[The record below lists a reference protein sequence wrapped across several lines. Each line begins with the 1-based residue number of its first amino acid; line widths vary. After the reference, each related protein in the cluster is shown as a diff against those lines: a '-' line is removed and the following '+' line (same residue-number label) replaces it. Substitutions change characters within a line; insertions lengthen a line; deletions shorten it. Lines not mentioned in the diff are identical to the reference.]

1 MEMSLTM
8 QPSSARSSQGFR
20 WIQLV
25 LGIVCMASVA
35 NLQYGWTLFVL
46 PIQHQFGWS
55 KAEIQVAFT
64 IFILCE
70 TWLVPFE
77 GWIVDRI
84 GPRWMIMAGGLA
96 TFLAWFINSRADA
109 LWELYVGGAVAGFAG
124 GAVYGTCV
132 GNALKWF
139 PDKRGLC
146 GGLTAAGFGAGAAI
160 TIAPIRAMI
169 HSAGYQ
175 HTFLVFAI
183 IYGVIIVVV
192 SNFIRAPRA
201 EEMPPLEKIKTLQGA
216 EDDVPPER
224 ALRSPIF
231 WIMYLMFFLVAA
243 GGLMSA
249 AQLAPIAH
257 ERGIADNLVT
267 IFGITTPAIVAAL
280 TFHSITNGVGRPLN
294 GWFSDHIGR
303 ANMMTIAF
311 GIEAVCL
318 AAFGFFGTT
327 AASFII
333 TDALVFL
340 FWGDIFSLFAAT
352 VGDAFGRKYVTVNYG
367 IMYTAKGVASL
378 LVPLGNVLT
387 HATGSWHAVY
397 TVGCVMNVVAA
408 LLGWFVLRPVINTR
422 LMSAREL
429 AFVRLRGGVS
439 AEASVGDTVSPA
451 AGPSRA

>member
-1 MEMSLTM
+1 MSSEAAAPVR
-8 QPSSARSSQGFR
+8 PSPSTR
-20 WIQLV
+20 WVQLV
-25 LGIVCMASVA
+25 LGIICMASVA

-46 PIQHQFGWS
+46 PIQHQWRWT

-64 IFILCE
+64 IFILLE

-77 GWIVDRI
+77 GAIVDRI
-84 GPRWMIMAGGLA
+84 GPRWMVLAGGVA
-96 TFLAWFINSRADA
+96 TFFAWFVNSQASS
-109 LWELYVGGAVAGFAG
+109 LGMLYLGGAIAGFAG

-160 TIAPIRAMI
+160 TIIPIRSMI
-169 HSAGYQ
+169 ETSGYQ

-183 IYGVIIVVV
+183 IYGVIIVIV
-192 SNFIRAPRA
+192 SNFIRAPRQRDLPVLTIKVAQTA
-201 EEMPPLEKIKTLQGA
+201 E
-216 EDDVPPER
+216 DVPPSQ
-224 ALRSPIF
+224 AVRSPIF

-257 ERGIADNLVT
+257 ERGIADAPVT
-267 IFGITTPAIVAAL
+267 IFGFTTTAIVAAL
-280 TFHSITNGVGRPLN
+280 FLHNITNGVGRPLN
-294 GWFSDHIGR
+294 GWISDHIGR
-303 ANMMTIAF
+303 GNMMGLAF
-311 GIEAVCL
+311 GIEAIAI

-327 AASFII
+327 PLGFVT

-367 IMYTAKGVASL
+367 IMYTAKGAAAL
-378 LVPLGNVLT
+378 LVPVGNVLT
-387 HATGSWHAVY
+387 HFTGSWHAVY
-397 TVGCVMNVVAA
+397 AVGCGMNAIAA
-408 LLGWFVLRPVINTR
+408 LLGFFVLKPLIKSRLAAPRPAVP
-422 LMSAREL
+422 APEL
-429 AFVRLRGGVS
+429 RR
-439 AEASVGDTVSPA
+439 A
-451 AGPSRA
+451 A

>member
-1 MEMSLTM
+1 MTTTTTT
-8 QPSSARSSQGFR
+8 FR
-20 WIQLV
+20 AASPTSNRWLQLI
-25 LGIVCMASVA
+25 LGIICMASVA

-46 PIQHQFGWS
+46 PIEQHWGWT
-55 KAEIQVAFT
+55 KAEIQFAFS
-64 IFILCE
+64 IFILLE

-77 GWIVDRI
+77 GAIVDRI
-84 GPRWMIMAGGLA
+84 GPRWMVLLGGIC
-96 TFLAWFINSRADA
+96 TFLAWFINSQASS
-109 LWELYVGGAVAGFAG
+109 LHMLYLGGAIAGIAG

-160 TIAPIRAMI
+160 TIAPIRSMI
-169 HSAGYQ
+169 HTSGYQ

-183 IYGVIIVVV
+183 IYGVIIVIV
-192 SNFIRAPRA
+192 SNFIKAP
-201 EEMPPLEKIKTLQGA
+201 GA
-216 EDDVPPER
+216 QDVPPAAKIKVLQGTQDMPPSQ

-249 AQLAPIAH
+249 AQLAPIAK
-257 ERGIADNLVT
+257 ERGIADALVT

-280 TFHSITNGVGRPLN
+280 TAHSITNGVGRPLN
-294 GWFSDHIGR
+294 GWISDHIGR
-303 ANMMTIAF
+303 ANMMGIAF
-311 GIEAVCL
+311 GIGAVCL

-327 AASFII
+327 PISFIV

-367 IMYTAKGVASL
+367 IMYTAKGLASL
-378 LVPLGNVLT
+378 LIPLGNVLT
-387 HATGSWHAVY
+387 QHTGSWHAVY
-397 TVGCVMNVVAA
+397 AVGCGMNVVAA
-408 LLGWFVLRPVINTR
+408 LLGFFVLRPVINAR
-422 LMSAREL
+422 LAR
-429 AFVRLRGGVS
+429 AKV
-439 AEASVGDTVSPA
+439 A
-451 AGPSRA
+451 A

>member
-1 MEMSLTM
+1 
-8 QPSSARSSQGFR
+8 
-20 WIQLV
+20 
-25 LGIVCMASVA
+25 MASVA

-46 PIQHQFGWS
+46 PITQKFGWS

-64 IFILCE
+64 IFILLE

-84 GPRWMIMAGGLA
+84 GPRWMVLAGGVG
-96 TFLAWFINSRADA
+96 TFLAWFINSQATE
-109 LWELYVGGAVAGFAG
+109 LWQFYLGGAVAGFAG

-146 GGLTAAGFGAGAAI
+146 GGLTAAGFGAGAAL

-169 HSAGYQ
+169 QSSGYQ

-192 SNFIRAPRA
+192 SNFLRAPRV
-201 EEMPPLEKIKTLQGA
+201 EELPSADKIKVPQSA
-216 EDDVPPER
+216 VDVPPSQ
-224 ALRSPIF
+224 AVRSPLF
-231 WIMYLMFFLVAA
+231 WTMYAMFFLVAA

-249 AQLAPIAH
+249 AQLSPIAH
-257 ERGIADNLVT
+257 ERGIANTTVNF
-267 IFGITTPAIVAAL
+267 FGIITPAIVMAL
-280 TFHSITNGVGRPLN
+280 TMHSITNGVGRPLN
-294 GWFSDHIGR
+294 GWISDHIGR
-303 ANMMTIAF
+303 ANMMGIAF

-318 AAFGFFGTT
+318 ALFGFFGTT
-327 AASFII
+327 PIAFIV

-367 IMYTAKGVASL
+367 IMYTAKGCAAL
-378 LVPLGNVLT
+378 LVPFGNVLT
-387 HATGSWHAVY
+387 HATGSWVAVY
-397 TVGCVMNVVAA
+397 AVGCGMNVVAA
-408 LLGWFVLRPVINTR
+408 LLGFFVLRPVINAR
-422 LMSAREL
+422 LKRPNEL
-429 AFVRLRGGVS
+429 AADPSGRV
-439 AEASVGDTVSPA
+439 APA
-451 AGPSRA
+451 G

>member
-1 MEMSLTM
+1 MSSVSQTA
-8 QPSSARSSQGFR
+8 PSRGGTAPSFR

-25 LGIVCMASVA
+25 LGIICMASVA

-46 PIQHQFGWS
+46 PIQHAHGWS

-77 GWIVDRI
+77 GYIVDRI
-84 GPRWMIMAGGLA
+84 GPRWMLLAGAVG
-96 TFLAWFINSRADA
+96 TFLAWFINAHANS
-109 LWELYVGGAVAGFAG
+109 LGMLYLGGAVGGFAG

-146 GGLTAAGFGAGAAI
+146 AGLTAAGFGAGAAI

-169 HSAGYQ
+169 QSSGYQ
-175 HTFLVFAI
+175 HTFFVFAI
-183 IYGVIIVVV
+183 IYGIIIAIV
-192 SNFIRAPRA
+192 STFIRAPRD
-201 EEMPPLEKIKTLQGA
+201 EEMPPMDKIKTLQGS
-216 EDDVPPER
+216 DDVPPRE

-231 WIMYLMFFLVAA
+231 WVMYLMFFLVAA

-249 AQLAPIAH
+249 AQLSPIAH
-257 ERGIADNLVT
+257 ERHIATSLVT
-267 IFGITTPAIVAAL
+267 IFGLTTPAIVAAL

-294 GWFSDHIGR
+294 GWISDHIGR
-303 ANMMTIAF
+303 ANMMAIAF
-311 GIEAVCL
+311 GIEGLCL
-318 AAFGFFGTT
+318 MAFGFLGTT
-327 AASFII
+327 PISFII

-367 IMYTAKGVASL
+367 IMYTAKGAAAL
-378 LVPLGNVLT
+378 LVPFGNILT
-387 HATGSWHAVY
+387 HMTGSWHAVY
-397 TVGCVMNVVAA
+397 AVGCAMNLVAA
-408 LLGWFVLRPVINTR
+408 ALGFFVLRPIIKQR
-422 LMSAREL
+422 LGKPAGL
-429 AFVRLRGGVS
+429 AQTKVMGS
-439 AEASVGDTVSPA
+439 
-451 AGPSRA
+451 

>member
-1 MEMSLTM
+1 MTTTTTT
-8 QPSSARSSQGFR
+8 FR
-20 WIQLV
+20 AASPTSNRWLQLI
-25 LGIVCMASVA
+25 LGIICMASVA

-46 PIQHQFGWS
+46 PIEQHWGWT
-55 KAEIQVAFT
+55 KAEIQFAFS
-64 IFILCE
+64 IFILLE

-77 GWIVDRI
+77 GAIVDRI
-84 GPRWMIMAGGLA
+84 GPRWMVLAGGIC
-96 TFLAWFINSRADA
+96 TFLARFINSQASS
-109 LWELYVGGAVAGFAG
+109 LHMLYLGGAIAGIAG

-160 TIAPIRAMI
+160 TIAPIRSMI
-169 HSAGYQ
+169 HTSGYQ

-183 IYGVIIVVV
+183 IYGVIIVIV
-192 SNFIRAPRA
+192 SNFIKAP
-201 EEMPPLEKIKTLQGA
+201 GA
-216 EDDVPPER
+216 QDVPPAAKIKVLQGTQDMPPSQ

-249 AQLAPIAH
+249 AQLAPIAK
-257 ERGIADNLVT
+257 ERGIADALVT

-280 TFHSITNGVGRPLN
+280 TAHSITNGVGRPLN
-294 GWFSDHIGR
+294 GWISDHIGR
-303 ANMMTIAF
+303 ANMMGIAF
-311 GIEAVCL
+311 GIGAICL

-327 AASFII
+327 PISFIV

-367 IMYTAKGVASL
+367 IMYTAKGLASL
-378 LVPLGNVLT
+378 LIPLGNVLT
-387 HATGSWHAVY
+387 QHTGSWHAVY
-397 TVGCVMNVVAA
+397 AVGCGMNVVAA
-408 LLGWFVLRPVINTR
+408 LLGFFVLRPVINAR
-422 LMSAREL
+422 LAR
-429 AFVRLRGGVS
+429 AKV
-439 AEASVGDTVSPA
+439 A
-451 AGPSRA
+451 A

>member
-1 MEMSLTM
+1 MTTTTT
-8 QPSSARSSQGFR
+8 FR
-20 WIQLV
+20 AASPTSNRWLQLI

-46 PIQHQFGWS
+46 PIEQHWGWT
-55 KAEIQVAFT
+55 KAEIQIAFS
-64 IFILCE
+64 IFILLE

-77 GWIVDRI
+77 GAIVDRI
-84 GPRWMIMAGGLA
+84 GPRWMVLAGGVC
-96 TFLAWFINSRADA
+96 TFLAWFINSQASS
-109 LWELYVGGAVAGFAG
+109 LGMLYLGGAVAGIAG

-160 TIAPIRAMI
+160 TIAPIRSMI
-169 HSAGYQ
+169 QTSGYQ

-192 SNFIRAPRA
+192 SNFIKAPGA
-201 EEMPPLEKIKTLQGA
+201 HNVPPTANIKVLQGTQ
-216 EDDVPPER
+216 EVPPSQ

-231 WIMYLMFFLVAA
+231 WTMYLMFFLVAA
-243 GGLMSA
+243 GGLMST
-249 AQLAPIAH
+249 AQLAPIAK
-257 ERGIADNLVT
+257 ERGIADALVT

-280 TFHSITNGVGRPLN
+280 TAHNITNGVGRPLN
-294 GWFSDHIGR
+294 GWISDHIGR
-303 ANMMTIAF
+303 ANMMGIAF
-311 GIEAVCL
+311 GIEALCL
-318 AAFGFFGTT
+318 IAFGFLGTT
-327 AASFII
+327 PISFIV

-352 VGDAFGRKYVTVNYG
+352 VGDVFGRQYVTVNYG

-387 HATGSWHAVY
+387 HVTGSWHAVY
-397 TVGCVMNVVAA
+397 IVGCGMNVIAA
-408 LLGWFVLRPVINTR
+408 LLGFFVLRPIINAR
-422 LMSAREL
+422 LGAYKVTSMKK
-429 AFVRLRGGVS
+429 
-439 AEASVGDTVSPA
+439 A
-451 AGPSRA
+451 A

>member
-1 MEMSLTM
+1 MASTTPPASII
-8 QPSSARSSQGFR
+8 PSSRPPVPSSSTR

-25 LGIVCMASVA
+25 LGIICMASVA

-46 PIQHQFGWS
+46 PIHDQWGWS
-55 KAEIQVAFT
+55 KAEIQVAFS
-64 IFILCE
+64 IFILLE

-77 GWIVDRI
+77 GAIVDRI
-84 GPRWMIMAGGLA
+84 GPRWMVLAGGVC
-96 TFLAWFINSRADA
+96 TFLAWFINSQASS
-109 LWELYVGGAVAGFAG
+109 LPMLYLGGAIAGLAG

-169 HSAGYQ
+169 ESSGYQ

-183 IYGVIIVVV
+183 IYGVIIVIV
-192 SNFIRAPRA
+192 SNFIKAPRA
-201 EEMPPLEKIKTLQGA
+201 GDVMSVGRIKVLQSS
-216 EDDVPPER
+216 EDVPPSK

-231 WIMYLMFFLVAA
+231 WVMYLMFFLVAA

-249 AQLAPIAH
+249 AQLAPIAR
-257 ERGIADNLVT
+257 ERGIADAMVV
-267 IFGITTPAIVAAL
+267 IFGISMPAVVAAL
-280 TFHSITNGVGRPLN
+280 TAHNITNGVGRPLN
-294 GWFSDHIGR
+294 GWISDHIGR
-303 ANMMTIAF
+303 ANMMTISF
-311 GIEAVCL
+311 GIGAVCL

-327 AASFII
+327 PMAFIV

-352 VGDAFGRKYVTVNYG
+352 VGDAFGRQYVTVNYG
-367 IMYTAKGVASL
+367 IMYTAKGTAAL

-387 HATGSWHAVY
+387 AYTGSWHAVY
-397 TVGCVMNVVAA
+397 VVGCGMNVVAA
-408 LLGWFVLRPVINTR
+408 LLGFFVLRPIINQ
-422 LMSAREL
+422 
-429 AFVRLRGGVS
+429 RLRPAVTPG
-439 AEASVGDTVSPA
+439 EARTLA
-451 AGPSRA
+451 AA

>member
-1 MEMSLTM
+1 MAAVTSTAIETER
-8 QPSSARSSQGFR
+8 PSANR
-20 WIQLV
+20 WVQLV

-46 PIQHQFGWS
+46 PIQQKMGWS

-64 IFILCE
+64 LFILLE

-77 GWIVDRI
+77 GAIVDRI
-84 GPRWMIMAGGLA
+84 GPRWMVMFGGIC
-96 TFLAWFINSRADA
+96 TFLAWAINSQASE
-109 LWELYVGGAVAGFAG
+109 LWMLYVGGAIAGIAG
-124 GAVYGTCV
+124 GSVYGTCV

-169 HSAGYQ
+169 HSSGYQ

-192 SNFIRAPRA
+192 SNFLKRPRRGA
-201 EEMPPLEKIKTLQGA
+201 VDMPPMRKIKVAQGA
-216 EDDVPPER
+216 ADDVPPQR
-224 ALRSPIF
+224 ALLSPIF
-231 WIMYLMFFLVAA
+231 WVMYLMFFLVAA

-257 ERGIADNLVT
+257 QRGIADTMVT
-267 IFGITTPAIVAAL
+267 IIGITTPAIVAAL
-280 TFHSITNGVGRPLN
+280 TLGSICNGVGRPLN

-303 ANMMTIAF
+303 ANMMGISF
-311 GIEAVCL
+311 GILAICI
-318 AAFGFFGTT
+318 AAFGLFGTSPV
-327 AASFII
+327 SFIVI
-333 TDALVFL
+333 NALLFL

-352 VGDAFGRKYVTVNYG
+352 VGDAFGRQYVTVNYG
-367 IMYTAKGVASL
+367 LMYTAKGVASI
-378 LVPLGNVLT
+378 LVPFGNVLT

-397 TVGCVMNVVAA
+397 IIGCVMSVVAA
-408 LLGWFVLRPVINTR
+408 LLAFLVLKPVINAR
-422 LMSAREL
+422 LRHVQEL
-429 AFVRLRGGVS
+429 AAFSPEEAASLRG
-439 AEASVGDTVSPA
+439 A
-451 AGPSRA
+451 

>member
-1 MEMSLTM
+1 MTRVSEPVRTASMGISFDRT
-8 QPSSARSSQGFR
+8 R

-25 LGIVCMASVA
+25 LGIICMASVA

-46 PIQHQFGWS
+46 PIQHQFGWT

-77 GWIVDRI
+77 GFIVDRI
-84 GPRWMIMAGGLA
+84 GPRWMVMAGGVA
-96 TFLAWFINSRADA
+96 TFLAWFIDSHATA
-109 LWELYVGGAVAGFAG
+109 LWMLYIGGAVAGFAG

-160 TIAPIRAMI
+160 TIAPIRSMI
-169 HSAGYQ
+169 QSSGYQ
-175 HTFLVFAI
+175 HTFVVFAI
-183 IYGVIIVVV
+183 IYGVIIVVI
-192 SNFIRAPRA
+192 SLFLRAPQTH
-201 EEMPPLEKIKTLQGA
+201 EIPSMDKIKTRQGT
-216 EDDVPPER
+216 DDSVPPQR
-224 ALRSPIF
+224 AVRSPIF

-249 AQLAPIAH
+249 AQLSPIAH
-257 ERGIADNLVT
+257 ERGIANDLVT

-294 GWFSDHIGR
+294 GWISDHIGR
-303 ANMMTIAF
+303 ANMMGIAF
-311 GIEAVCL
+311 GIEAICI

-327 AASFII
+327 AVSFII

-352 VGDAFGRKYVTVNYG
+352 VGDAFGRRYVTVNYG

-387 HATGSWHAVY
+387 HITGSWHAVY
-397 TVGCVMNVVAA
+397 TIGCLMNVAA
-408 LLGWFVLRPVINTR
+408 AVLGFFVLRPIINQ
-422 LMSAREL
+422 
-429 AFVRLRGGVS
+429 RLRSSEELTDRHLGL
-439 AEASVGDTVSPA
+439 ASQ
-451 AGPSRA
+451 PS

>member
-1 MEMSLTM
+1 MSI
-8 QPSSARSSQGFR
+8 SSGATARVPTANR
-20 WIQLV
+20 WLQLV

-46 PIQHQFGWS
+46 PIQHQWGWS
-55 KAEIQVAFT
+55 KAEIQVAFS
-64 IFILCE
+64 IFILLE

-77 GWIVDRI
+77 GAIVDRI
-84 GPRWMIMAGGLA
+84 GPRWVVFAGGIC
-96 TFLAWFINSRADA
+96 TFLAWFIDSYATS
-109 LWELYVGGAVAGFAG
+109 LGMLYLGGAVAGIAG

-160 TIAPIRAMI
+160 TIAPIRSMI
-169 HSAGYQ
+169 ETSGYQ

-192 SNFIRAPRA
+192 SNFLKAPAADEVLPAAPGRV
-201 EEMPPLEKIKTLQGA
+201 PQTA
-216 EDDVPPER
+216 EDVSPWR
-224 ALRSPIF
+224 AVQSPIF

-249 AQLAPIAH
+249 AQLAPIAK
-257 ERGIADNLVT
+257 ERGIADATVIL
-267 IFGITTPAIVAAL
+267 FGFSVPAIVAAL
-280 TFHSITNGVGRPLN
+280 TAHNVTNGVGRPLN
-294 GWFSDHIGR
+294 GWISDHIGR
-303 ANMMTIAF
+303 ANMMGIAF

-318 AAFGFFGTT
+318 AAFGFFGTSPW
-327 AASFII
+327 AFIV

-352 VGDAFGRKYVTVNYG
+352 VGDAFGRRYVTVNYG
-367 IMYTAKGVASL
+367 IMYTAKGTASL

-387 HATGSWHAVY
+387 HYTGSWHAVY
-397 TVGCVMNVVAA
+397 AVGCGMNVVAA
-408 LLGWFVLRPVINTR
+408 LLGFFVLRPVIQAR
-422 LMSAREL
+422 LAP
-429 AFVRLRGGVS
+429 AGGVQPGGMPVEPGIRRV
-439 AEASVGDTVSPA
+439 A
-451 AGPSRA
+451 

>member
-1 MEMSLTM
+1 MSSNSTVAAAEK
-8 QPSSARSSQGFR
+8 PSSNR
-20 WIQLV
+20 WWQLI

-46 PIQHQFGWS
+46 PIQHQMGWS

-64 IFILCE
+64 LFILLE

-84 GPRWMIMAGGLA
+84 GPRWVVMFGGVC
-96 TFLAWFINSRADA
+96 TFLAWGINSQAHS
-109 LWELYVGGAVAGFAG
+109 LGMLYLGGAIGGIAG

-146 GGLTAAGFGAGAAI
+146 AGLTAAGFGAGAAV

-169 HSAGYQ
+169 ESSGYQ
-175 HTFLVFAI
+175 HTFLFFGIMYAI
-183 IYGVIIVVV
+183 IIVIV
-192 SNFIRAPRA
+192 SWFLKRPRPGTA
-201 EEMPPLEKIKTLQGA
+201 DMPPMHLIKTAQGTS
-216 EDDVPPER
+216 DDVTPQQ
-224 ALRSPIF
+224 ALRSPLF

-249 AQLAPIAH
+249 AQLSPIAH
-257 ERGIADNLVT
+257 ERGIATTLVT
-267 IFGITTPAIVAAL
+267 MFGITTPAIVAAL

-303 ANMMTIAF
+303 ANMMGISFLLLAVFIA
-311 GIEAVCL
+311 L
-318 AAFGFFGTT
+318 FGFVGNTPVM
-327 AASFII
+327 FIV

-367 IMYTAKGVASL
+367 LMYTAKGAAAL
-378 LVPLGNVLT
+378 LIPLGNVLT
-387 HATGSWHAVY
+387 RSTGSWHAVY
-397 TVGCVMNVVAA
+397 IIGCLMALAAA
-408 LLGWFVLRPVINTR
+408 LLAFFVLKPEIKKRLRPV
-422 LMSAREL
+422 SEL
-429 AFVRLRGGVS
+429 AAAAANRP
-439 AEASVGDTVSPA
+439 ATAS
-451 AGPSRA
+451 

>member
-1 MEMSLTM
+1 MTTTTTT
-8 QPSSARSSQGFR
+8 FR
-20 WIQLV
+20 AASPTSNRWLQLI
-25 LGIVCMASVA
+25 LGIICMASVA

-46 PIQHQFGWS
+46 PIEQHWGWT
-55 KAEIQVAFT
+55 KAEIQFAFS
-64 IFILCE
+64 IFILLE

-77 GWIVDRI
+77 GAIVDRI
-84 GPRWMIMAGGLA
+84 GPRWMVLAGGIC
-96 TFLAWFINSRADA
+96 TFLAWFINSQASS
-109 LWELYVGGAVAGFAG
+109 LHMLYLGGAIAGIAG

-160 TIAPIRAMI
+160 TIAPIRSMI
-169 HSAGYQ
+169 HTSGYQ

-183 IYGVIIVVV
+183 IYGVIIVIV
-192 SNFIRAPRA
+192 SNFIKAP
-201 EEMPPLEKIKTLQGA
+201 GA
-216 EDDVPPER
+216 QDVPPAAKIKVLQGTQDMPPSQ

-249 AQLAPIAH
+249 AQLAPIAK
-257 ERGIADNLVT
+257 ERGIADALVT

-280 TFHSITNGVGRPLN
+280 TAHSITNGVGRPLN
-294 GWFSDHIGR
+294 GWISDHIGR
-303 ANMMTIAF
+303 ANMMGIAF
-311 GIEAVCL
+311 GIGAVCL

-327 AASFII
+327 PISFIV

-367 IMYTAKGVASL
+367 IMYTAKGLASL
-378 LVPLGNVLT
+378 LIPLGNVLT
-387 HATGSWHAVY
+387 QHTGSWHAVY
-397 TVGCVMNVVAA
+397 AVGCGMNVVAA
-408 LLGWFVLRPVINTR
+408 LLGFFVLRPVINTR
-422 LMSAREL
+422 LAR
-429 AFVRLRGGVS
+429 ANV
-439 AEASVGDTVSPA
+439 A
-451 AGPSRA
+451 A

>member
-1 MEMSLTM
+1 MSMSSEAATPAFR
-8 QPSSARSSQGFR
+8 PSPSTR
-20 WIQLV
+20 WVQLV
-25 LGIVCMASVA
+25 LGIICMASVA

-46 PIQHQFGWS
+46 PIQNQWGWT

-64 IFILCE
+64 IFILLE

-77 GWIVDRI
+77 GAIVDRI
-84 GPRWMIMAGGLA
+84 GPRWMIFAGGVA
-96 TFLAWFINSRADA
+96 TFLAWFVNSQASS
-109 LWELYVGGAVAGFAG
+109 LGMLYLGGAIAGFAG

-160 TIAPIRAMI
+160 TIAPIRSMI
-169 HSAGYQ
+169 ETSGYQ

-192 SNFIRAPRA
+192 SNFIRAPRQRDLPVVTIKLPQSA
-201 EEMPPLEKIKTLQGA
+201 VDLPPSQ
-216 EDDVPPER
+216 
-224 ALRSPIF
+224 ALRSPLF

-257 ERGIADNLVT
+257 ERGIADLPVS
-267 IFGITTPAIVAAL
+267 IFGITTTAIVAAL
-280 TFHSITNGVGRPLN
+280 FLHNITNGVGRPLN
-294 GWFSDHIGR
+294 GWISDHIGR
-303 ANMMTIAF
+303 ANMMGVGF
-311 GIEAVCL
+311 GIEAVCI

-327 AASFII
+327 ATSFVI

-352 VGDAFGRKYVTVNYG
+352 VGDAFGRRYVTVNYG
-367 IMYTAKGVASL
+367 IMYTAKGCAAL

-387 HATGSWHAVY
+387 HYTGSWHAVY
-397 TVGCVMNVVAA
+397 AVGCAMNAVAA
-408 LLGWFVLRPVINTR
+408 LLGFFVLKPLIKSRLTAPRPAVP
-422 LMSAREL
+422 APEL
-429 AFVRLRGGVS
+429 RR
-439 AEASVGDTVSPA
+439 A
-451 AGPSRA
+451 A

>member
-1 MEMSLTM
+1 MSSLSQATT
-8 QPSSARSSQGFR
+8 ATGRSSPGFR
-20 WIQLV
+20 WLQLI
-25 LGIVCMASVA
+25 LGIICMASVA

-46 PIQHQFGWS
+46 PIQHHFGWS
-55 KAEIQVAFT
+55 KAEIQIAFT

-77 GWIVDRI
+77 GWIVDHI
-84 GPRWMIMAGGLA
+84 GPRWMVLAGGVG
-96 TFLAWFINSRADA
+96 TFLAWFIDSHASS
-109 LWELYVGGAVAGFAG
+109 LGMLYVGGAIAGFAG

-169 HSAGYQ
+169 ESSGYQ
-175 HTFLVFAI
+175 HTFFVFAI

-192 SNFIRAPRA
+192 SNFIRAPRKD
-201 EEMPPLEKIKTLQGA
+201 EMPPMEKIKTRQGT
-216 EDDVPPER
+216 EDDVPPQR

-257 ERGIADNLVT
+257 ERGIANTMVT

-294 GWFSDHIGR
+294 GWISDHIGR

-311 GIEAVCL
+311 GIEAICI

-327 AASFII
+327 AVSFII

-352 VGDAFGRKYVTVNYG
+352 VGDAFGRQYVTVNYG

-387 HATGSWHAVY
+387 HLTGSWHAVY
-397 TVGCVMNVVAA
+397 TVGCVMNVIAA
-408 LLGWFVLRPVINTR
+408 LLGFFVLRPVINAR
-422 LMSAREL
+422 LKHASEL
-429 AFVRLRGGVS
+429 AAPAPR
-439 AEASVGDTVSPA
+439 EALAP
-451 AGPSRA
+451 RA

>member
-1 MEMSLTM
+1 M
-8 QPSSARSSQGFR
+8 ARSVQGNPEAARSYQRYR
-20 WIQLV
+20 WLQLV

-77 GWIVDRI
+77 GYIVDKI
-84 GPRWMIMAGGLA
+84 GPRFMIAAGGVA
-96 TFLAWFINSRADA
+96 TFVAWAIDSYASS
-109 LWELYVGGAVAGFAG
+109 LWMLYLGGAVAGFAG

-169 HSAGYQ
+169 SSSGYQ
-175 HTFLVFAI
+175 HTFFVFAL

-192 SNFIRAPRA
+192 SNFIRAPGT
-201 EEMPPLEKIKTLQGA
+201 EEMPPMDNIKTLQGA
-216 EDDVPPER
+216 EDDVPPQR
-224 ALRSPIF
+224 AVRSPIF

-249 AQLAPIAH
+249 AQLSPIAA
-257 ERGIADNLVT
+257 ERGLSNQLVT

-303 ANMMTIAF
+303 ANMMGIAF
-311 GIEAVCL
+311 GLEALCI

-327 AASFII
+327 AISFIV

-378 LVPLGNVLT
+378 LVPFGNILT
-387 HATGSWHAVY
+387 HLTGSWHAVY
-397 TVGCVMNVVAA
+397 AAGCVMNAVAA
-408 LLGWFVLRPVINTR
+408 LLGFFVLRPVINAR
-422 LMSAREL
+422 LKTASEL
-429 AFVRLRGGVS
+429 PAVAPQS
-439 AEASVGDTVSPA
+439 SVVHT
-451 AGPSRA
+451 

>member
-1 MEMSLTM
+1 
-8 QPSSARSSQGFR
+8 
-20 WIQLV
+20 
-25 LGIVCMASVA
+25 MASVA

-46 PIQHQFGWS
+46 PIQHQFGWT

-64 IFILCE
+64 IFILFE

-77 GWIVDRI
+77 GAIVDRI
-84 GPRWMIMAGGLA
+84 GPRWMIAAGGVC
-96 TFLAWFINSRADA
+96 TFIAWGIDSMASS
-109 LWELYVGGAVAGFAG
+109 LWMLYIGGAIAGFAG

-139 PDKRGLC
+139 PDRRGLC

-169 HSAGYQ
+169 SSSGYQ

-192 SNFIRAPRA
+192 SNFIKAPRDGDI
-201 EEMPPLEKIKTLQGA
+201 PPVTVKVAQATHDL
-216 EDDVPPER
+216 PPSQ

-249 AQLAPIAH
+249 AQLAPIAK
-257 ERGIADNLVT
+257 ERGIADTLVT

-280 TFHSITNGVGRPLN
+280 TAHSITNGVGRPLN
-294 GWFSDHIGR
+294 GWISDNIGR
-303 ANMMTIAF
+303 ANMMGIAF
-311 GIEAVCL
+311 GIEAACI

-327 AASFII
+327 PISFIV

-352 VGDAFGRKYVTVNYG
+352 VGDAFGRRYVTVNYG
-367 IMYTAKGVASL
+367 IMYTAKGVAAL

-387 HATGSWHAVY
+387 HMTGSWHAVY
-397 TVGCVMNVVAA
+397 AVGCGMNIIAA
-408 LLGWFVLRPVINTR
+408 LLGFFVLRPVINSR
-422 LMSAREL
+422 LSSNVAREEARKVNL
-429 AFVRLRGGVS
+429 A
-439 AEASVGDTVSPA
+439 T
-451 AGPSRA
+451 